1 MSLRT
6 ISLRLLAA
14 ITLTAATLAASP
26 ASAQIRITEV
36 MSSSGTGGTADW
48 FEVTNYGTSAVTS
61 TGWRMDDNT
70 FLFANSVELLG
81 VTTIAAG
88 ETVVFL
94 ESALPGT
101 DVPAFQ
107 TFWGGSASTAQIG
120 TYSGSGVGFS
130 SSGDG
135 VVVFSSTGT
144 ELTPQTSFPA
154 ATATT
159 GSSFY
164 WAYDAAGDFVTGFG
178 TQSAGVVSTVGTLPG
193 TFSDQVTFTSA
204 DVLANIG
211 SPGTAVNAVPEPS
224 SIVLA
229 AFAGL
234 GLAGYAA
241 RRRRSRK
248 ATPAAA

>member
-26 ASAQIRITEV
+26 ATAQIRITEV
-36 MSSSGTGGTADW
+36 MSSSGLGGTEDW
-48 FEVTNYGTSAVTS
+48 FEVTNYGTTSVNITGWGVDDGSFNFGTVAALNGVTS
-61 TGWRMDDNT
+61 IGPR
-70 FLFANSVELLG
+70 
-81 VTTIAAG
+81 
-88 ETVVFL
+88 ETVVFV
-94 ESALPGT
+94 ETATADPSAE
-101 DVPAFQ
+101 VAAFR
-107 TFWGGSASTAQIG
+107 TFWGGAASTVAIG
-120 TYSGSGVGFS
+120 TYAGSSKSFS
-130 SSGDG
+130 SNGDG
-135 VVVFSSTGT
+135 VVVFDSAGN
-144 ELTPQTSFPA
+144 EMTPQTSFGA
-154 ATATT
+154 ATG

-178 TQSAGVVSTVGTLPG
+178 TQSAGVVSTVGTIPG
-193 TFSDQVTFTSA
+193 SFSDQVTFTSTN
-204 DVLANIG
+204 VLANIG

-241 RRRRSRK
+241 RRRSRK
-248 ATPAAA
+248 ATPAVA

>member
-6 ISLRLLAA
+6 ISLRLIAL

-26 ASAQIRITEV
+26 ATAQIRITEV

-101 DVPAFQ
+101 DVPAVQ

-130 SSGDG
+130 YNGDG
-135 VVVFSSTGT
+135 VVVFDSLGV
-144 ELTPQTSFPA
+144 ELTPQTSFPG
-154 ATATT
+154 ATG
-159 GSSFY
+159 GSTFY

-193 TFSDQVTFTSA
+193 TFSDQVTFTSTN
-204 DVLANIG
+204 VLANIG

-234 GLAGYAA
+234 GLAGYEA